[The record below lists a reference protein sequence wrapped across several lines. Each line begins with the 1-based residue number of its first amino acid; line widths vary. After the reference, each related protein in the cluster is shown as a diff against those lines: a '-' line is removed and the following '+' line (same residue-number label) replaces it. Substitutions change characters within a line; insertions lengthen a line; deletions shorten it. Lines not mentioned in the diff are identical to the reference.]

1 METLQ
6 EVRNGIS
13 NGRPASIEFIKEEK
27 KVRFVYEKFTPATI
41 TKLEEKLRASPAT
54 VTRHEK
60 KLRTRQA
67 TITKHEGKL
76 RTNPATITKHEE
88 ELRASPATVTRH
100 KKKLITT
107 STLNKNNLQV
117 KNEETGSANT
127 NMITI
132 NPLIPEFKS
141 WKDNMRVFCNG
152 SFFAFAGEFAFA
164 RDIILDPSQAMGLLG
179 GEELNTVLNQNE
191 SLEFYKFKEGFF
203 VLSCQ
208 PSYSFGFNN
217 YLNSWLAM
225 IHSSYYQMKLSI
237 SKVNK
242 QFTLA
247 LTRFEYVNLFHTVT
261 NFYNAFLAMTF
272 FKKTPE
278 ETAIL
283 LVDGHPKG
291 SLDHT
296 WSVLFNKVTRIG
308 NVNHVTLYNEFVW
321 VEQGYN
327 SPMRNQKSN
336 ATPLVEEFREFFLN
350 KHEVDGE
357 SHKLNCSSINLLFL
371 WRRNYLAHPRN
382 PSGQVS
388 RKIKNEEQLVKY
400 VSEKFMN
407 VNVKAYQLDQFNMS
421 MQLAFI
427 SKTDILVGMHG
438 AGLTHSVFLPKH
450 AGLIEFYPNYW
461 PSSIAMFKAIA
472 RFRNLHYEN
481 WVNKESK
488 YEFPD
493 KYTKVPT
500 HIIAVKLNSIL
511 KKMKCK

>member
-1 METLQ
+1 
-6 EVRNGIS
+6 
-13 NGRPASIEFIKEEK
+13 
-27 KVRFVYEKFTPATI
+27 
-41 TKLEEKLRASPAT
+41 
-54 VTRHEK
+54 
-60 KLRTRQA
+60 
-67 TITKHEGKL
+67 
-76 RTNPATITKHEE
+76 
-88 ELRASPATVTRH
+88 
-100 KKKLITT
+100 
-107 STLNKNNLQV
+107 
-117 KNEETGSANT
+117 
-127 NMITI
+127 MITI
-132 NPLIPEFKS
+132 NPLIPEFKL

-152 SFFAFAGEFAFA
+152 SFLAFAAEFAFA
-164 RDIILDPSQAMGLLG
+164 RDIILDPSQAKGLLG
-179 GEELNTVLNQNE
+179 GEELNTVLNQDE
-191 SLEFYKFKEGFF
+191 KLEFYKFKKGFF

-208 PSYSFGFNN
+208 PSYSFGSKN
-217 YLNSWLAM
+217 YLNTWLAM
-225 IHSSYYQMKLSI
+225 IHSSYYQIKLRI

-247 LTRFEYVNLFHTVT
+247 LTRFEYANLFHTVT
-261 NFYNAFLAMTF
+261 DFYNAFLAMTF

-291 SLDHT
+291 SLDDT

-308 NVNHVTLYNEFVW
+308 HVSNVTLYNEFVW

-327 SPMRNQKSN
+327 SPMNNQKANSI
-336 ATPLVEEFREFFLN
+336 PLVEEFREFFLN
-350 KHEVDGE
+350 RHEVDGK
-357 SHKLNCSSINLLFL
+357 SHNLNCSSINLSFL
-371 WRRNYLAHPRN
+371 WRRNYFAHPRN

-421 MQLAFI
+421 MQLAII

-438 AGLTHSVFLPKH
+438 AGLTHSMFLPKH

-481 WVNKESK
+481 WVNTESK
-488 YEFPD
+488 FEFPD
-493 KYTKVPT
+493 KYTEIPE
-500 HIIAVKLNSIL
+500 HIITDKLYSIL